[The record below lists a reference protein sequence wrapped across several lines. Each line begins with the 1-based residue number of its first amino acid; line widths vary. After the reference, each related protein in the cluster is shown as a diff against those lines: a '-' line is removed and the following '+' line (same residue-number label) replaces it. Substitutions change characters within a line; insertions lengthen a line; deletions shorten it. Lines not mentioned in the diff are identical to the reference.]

1 MFSTFNLTFS
11 CRNESKRKR
20 VLPYC
25 KDSLALAHKNINQR
39 RIRLHRFRFLHND
52 KCELTLFNG
61 TNGKR
66 RSLSQ
71 PNINRNWVCLSCEW
85 LNCTVAWHCLSCD
98 YPSILA
104 PIYKATINKKQLE
117 EKCDVII
124 EKSEENENIRKKKSE
139 KCGETEIPVK
149 ESQKLGHHNTNEVN
163 VKRCLSMESGLN
175 HKCVNKKRCQLC
187 LFNRYD
193 LFSENQGINNNI
205 SNYNKSNRVC
215 HHTRS
220 IQFPECIKLPFI
232 IDDLSKSDYN
242 SKNLNNY
249 SSKRINKSLSS
260 ISVEPLSTSYSSS
273 YLKESSATDLRRS
286 LRLTK
291 INNTSF
297 ETSSHYKRQLSEPNT
312 QTEINNRIYQNVT
325 CDICGI
331 CNSAGNKQ
339 TKHSSRTSGNIQ
351 ETNRFTITTLKRQKG
366 IQLGEQLSK
375 LGSTQDR
382 AGVFVAV
389 KDWTIAP
396 PIIPNMNDNSRVY
409 ENSQIIKQHHHNT
422 ITNNNGQNAYENV
435 SLVGAKS
442 DTNDNA
448 LPELNGSKTSDTPLY
463 AVVNKAN
470 RSKVAAGIKATGG
483 EKDLIQP
490 LYSYIGIT
498 DPNDQNTPSSCDNNT
513 VEDDGIYATISA
525 NSANNNINGSSIAS
539 FSVLDSSS
547 DKVKSSQITSTSCTL
562 NSNDANG
569 VSETGDIYAK
579 VWKGPKKS
587 MDTQKR

>member
-1 MFSTFNLTFS
+1 M
-11 CRNESKRKR
+11 
-20 VLPYC
+20 
-25 KDSLALAHKNINQR
+25 
-39 RIRLHRFRFLHND
+39 
-52 KCELTLFNG
+52 LFNG

-98 YPSILA
+98 YPSVLA
-104 PIYKATINKKQLE
+104 PIYKATINKKEAQPD
-117 EKCDVII
+117 EKCGVVA
-124 EKSEENENIRKKKSE
+124 EKSEENENSKKGRNE
-139 KCGETEIPVK
+139 KCGETEIPVIQS
-149 ESQKLGHHNTNEVN
+149 EKLGQCNTNELH
-163 VKRCLSMESGLN
+163 VKRWLSMESGLN

-260 ISVEPLSTSYSSS
+260 IAGEPLSTSYSSN

-297 ETSSHYKRQLSEPNT
+297 ETASQYKRQLSEPNT
-312 QTEINNRIYQNVT
+312 QSEINNRIYQNVT

-331 CNSAGNKQ
+331 CKKTAGNKQ
-339 TKHSSRTSGNIQ
+339 IKHSSRASGNIQ
-351 ETNRFTITTLKRQKG
+351 ETSRFTITTLKRQKAS
-366 IQLGEQLSK
+366 QLGEQLSK
-375 LGSTQDR
+375 VVGATTQDR

-396 PIIPNMNDNSRVY
+396 PIVFSSNPSSSTCLTSMMNDNRGMY
-409 ENSQIIKQHHHNT
+409 ENSQIIKQHQHN
-422 ITNNNGQNAYENV
+422 TNNNGQHGYENV

-442 DTNDNA
+442 DTNDNS
-448 LPELNGSKTSDTPLY
+448 LPELNGSKTSETPLY
-463 AVVNKAN
+463 SVVNKPN
-470 RSKVAAGIKATGG
+470 RSKVAAAGKINGTR
-483 EKDLIQP
+483 EKETKQP

-498 DPNDQNTPSSCDNNT
+498 DPNDQSSNPCDNNT

-539 FSVLDSSS
+539 FTALDSSS

>member
-1 MFSTFNLTFS
+1 M
-11 CRNESKRKR
+11 
-20 VLPYC
+20 
-25 KDSLALAHKNINQR
+25 
-39 RIRLHRFRFLHND
+39 
-52 KCELTLFNG
+52 LFNA

-104 PIYKATINKKQLE
+104 PIYKATINKKQHDDSGSGSSSS
-117 EKCDVII
+117 KISGVII
-124 EKSEENENIRKKKSE
+124 VKSEESENRKKNK
-139 KCGETEIPVK
+139 KCARTEVPEIRN
-149 ESQKLGHHNTNEVN
+149 QKLGHQHNASEITI
-163 VKRCLSMESGLN
+163 KKWLSMESGLT
-175 HKCVNKKRCQLC
+175 HKCGNKKRCQLC
-187 LFNRYD
+187 LFNCYD
-193 LFSENQGINNNI
+193 LFSENQGINNNN
-205 SNYNKSNRVC
+205 NYSKTKVC
-215 HHTRS
+215 HHRS

-242 SKNLNNY
+242 NKNLNNY

-260 ISVEPLSTSYSSS
+260 ISGEPLSTSYSSS
-273 YLKESSATDLRRS
+273 YLKESSPTDLRRS

-297 ETSSHYKRQLSEPNT
+297 ETSSQYKRQLSEPNT
-312 QTEINNRIYQNVT
+312 QSEINNRIYQNVT

-331 CNSAGNKQ
+331 CNSAGKS
-339 TKHSSRTSGNIQ
+339 KHSSTRTSGAHIQ
-351 ETNRFTITTLKRQKG
+351 ETSRFTITTLKRQKAG
-366 IQLGEQLSK
+366 QLGEQSSK
-375 LGSTQDR
+375 LGTQDR

-396 PIIPNMNDNSRVY
+396 PVVCSSGYPSLKSKMSNDNSRVY
-409 ENSQIIKQHHHNT
+409 ENSQIIKQQNP
-422 ITNNNGQNAYENV
+422 NNNINAYENV
-435 SLVGAKS
+435 SLAGSKS
-442 DTNDNA
+442 DTNDNS
-448 LPELNGSKTSDTPLY
+448 LQHELNGSSSSVNNGKTSEPPLY

-470 RSKVAAGIKATGG
+470 RSNKVGQGVVKGACAGDK
-483 EKDLIQP
+483 EKQP

-498 DPNDQNTPSSCDNNT
+498 DPKDQTIPSCDNNM

-525 NSANNNINGSSIAS
+525 NSANNNINVVNGSSSIAS
-539 FSVLDSSS
+539 FTELDSSS
-547 DKVKSSQITSTSCTL
+547 NVKSSSQITSTSCTL

>member
-1 MFSTFNLTFS
+1 M
-11 CRNESKRKR
+11 
-20 VLPYC
+20 
-25 KDSLALAHKNINQR
+25 
-39 RIRLHRFRFLHND
+39 
-52 KCELTLFNG
+52 LFNA

-104 PIYKATINKKQLE
+104 PIYKATINKKQAQHDDSS
-117 EKCDVII
+117 KNCGVII
-124 EKSEENENIRKKKSE
+124 EGSEENENSKKCSST
-139 KCGETEIPVK
+139 ETEIP
-149 ESQKLGHHNTNEVN
+149 EIRNPKLGHHYKSEPQI
-163 VKRCLSMESGLN
+163 KKWLSMESGLY

-193 LFSENQGINNNI
+193 LFSENQGINNN
-205 SNYNKSNRVC
+205 NYNKSNRVC
-215 HHTRS
+215 HHRS

-242 SKNLNNY
+242 NKNLNNY

-260 ISVEPLSTSYSSS
+260 ISGEPLSTSYSSN
-273 YLKESSATDLRRS
+273 YLKESSPTDLRRS

-297 ETSSHYKRQLSEPNT
+297 ETSSQYKRQLSEPNT
-312 QTEINNRIYQNVT
+312 QSEINNRIYQNVT

-331 CNSAGNKQ
+331 CNSAGGANSKQ

-351 ETNRFTITTLKRQKG
+351 ETSRVTITTLKRQKAS
-366 IQLGEQLSK
+366 QLGEQSSK
-375 LGSTQDR
+375 LGTQDR

-396 PIIPNMNDNSRVY
+396 PVVCSSNPSPNKGVKSEMNDNSGVY
-409 ENSQIIKQHHHNT
+409 ENSQIIKQHQT
-422 ITNNNGQNAYENV
+422 TTNNNSNAYENI
-435 SLVGAKS
+435 SLAGSKS
-442 DTNDNA
+442 DTNDNS
-448 LPELNGSKTSDTPLY
+448 LPELNGTSSKTSEPPLY
-463 AVVNKAN
+463 AVVNKPN
-470 RSKVAAGIKATGG
+470 RSKVGVVKGG
-483 EKDLIQP
+483 GGVGADKEKQP

-498 DPNDQNTPSSCDNNT
+498 DPKDQTTPSCDNNI

-525 NSANNNINGSSIAS
+525 SSANNNINVNGSSITN
-539 FSVLDSSS
+539 FTEIDSSS
-547 DKVKSSQITSTSCTL
+547 NVKSTQITSTSCSL
-562 NSNDANG
+562 NSNDANA